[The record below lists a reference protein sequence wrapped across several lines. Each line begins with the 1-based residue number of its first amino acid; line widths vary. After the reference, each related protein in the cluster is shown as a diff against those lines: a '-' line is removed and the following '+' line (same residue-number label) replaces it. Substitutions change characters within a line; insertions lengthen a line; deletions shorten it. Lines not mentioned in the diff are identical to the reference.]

1 MATVLLV
8 RHGRTAS
15 NTSGVL
21 AGRTPGVGLDD
32 EGRAQA
38 TALAERAA
46 ELPIVRIVSSPLQR
60 TTETAAFLSEQGG
73 TKKVPRPALQTDDRL
88 MECDYGDW
96 TGKSLKD
103 LGKEPMWKVVQ
114 SHPSAAVF
122 PGGEGLGDVAA
133 RAVAAVRD
141 HDRQVSA
148 EHGPG
153 ALWVAVSH
161 GDVLKAIL
169 ADAFGMHLD
178 AFQRI
183 VVDPCSVSVVAYT
196 GTRPFVQRTN
206 DRGGDF
212 RNLISQP
219 SRRRSRRSSD
229 AAVGGG
235 AG

>member
-15 NTSGVL
+15 NTSGIL

-32 EGRAQA
+32 EGRSQA

-46 ELPIVRIVSSPLQR
+46 DLPIVRIVSSPLQR
-60 TTETAAFLSEQGG
+60 TMETATFLAEHGG
-73 TKKVPRPALQTDDRL
+73 TKKVPRPDLQTDDRL
-88 MECDYGDW
+88 LECDYGDW
-96 TGKSLKD
+96 TGKGLKA
-103 LGKEPMWKVVQ
+103 LGKEPMWRVVQ

-122 PGGEGLGDVAA
+122 PGGEGLADVAS
-133 RAVAAVRD
+133 RAVAAIRD
-141 HDRQVSA
+141 HDRQVTA
-148 EHGPG
+148 EYGPG

-169 ADAFGMHLD
+169 ADALGTHLD
-178 AFQRI
+178 SFQRI

-212 RNLISQP
+212 KNLIAP
-219 SRRRSRRSSD
+219 RSRRRSKSSSD